1 VTRKDAGRSSAWQAA
16 RAAEPLLAEAGIEES
31 RFEAEY
37 LARTAG
43 GLTRA
48 QYFAGAP
55 LDDAGAE
62 RFAGFLERRLQRE
75 PAAYLVGEREFRGR
89 MFQVGPG
96 VLVPRPE
103 TEMLVDIGLG
113 AAEAG
118 ARIVLEVGTGSGAA
132 AVSLAAELPAGSAW
146 RVVATDISAH
156 AILVARA
163 NARRHG
169 AIADFVLADLAG
181 PVGEADAVLANLPY
195 IPSGEIDALEPE
207 VSRWEPRT
215 ALDGGADGFALIRR
229 LLDDCATRLHPRLLA
244 LEVGFGQAHEAAK
257 LVKAAGASPEILPD
271 FNHIDRIVVARW
283 P

>member
-1 VTRKDAGRSSAWQAA
+1 VTRDDAGRTSAWQAA
-16 RAAEPLLAEAGIEES
+16 RAAERLLAEAGIEES

-37 LARTAG
+37 LARAAG

-48 QYFAGAP
+48 QYFAGTP

-62 RFAGFLERRLQRE
+62 RLAGFLERRLQRE

-103 TEMLVDIGLG
+103 TEMLVDIGLEA
-113 AAEAG
+113 AAEG
-118 ARIVLEVGTGSGAA
+118 APVVLEVGTGSGAA
-132 AVSLAAELPAGSAW
+132 AVSLAAELPADTRC

-156 AILVARA
+156 AILVARE
-163 NARRHG
+163 NGRRHEARAG
-169 AIADFVLADLAG
+169 FVLADLAG
-181 PVGEADAVLANLPY
+181 PIGAADVVLANLPY

-207 VSRWEPRT
+207 VSRWEPRA

-229 LLDDCATRLHPRLLA
+229 LIDDCATRLHPRLLA

-257 LVKAAGASPEILPD
+257 LVVAAGATPEVRRD